1 MNVRHHTLFK
11 PIQTI
16 SSTLRYTPMIRRVL
30 IVGGNTGIGA
40 ALNEQLMSEGV
51 ETILISRS
59 QGDVDITAEDPN
71 FPAVEGAIDALV
83 YCPGSINLKPFR
95 GLKLSDFEHDMNV
108 NYFGA
113 VKTIKKYMPNLKES
127 DHASIV
133 LFSTV
138 AVQKGMPFHSSIAG
152 AKGAVEGLTRAL
164 AAEYAPAVRV
174 NCIAPSLT
182 DTPLAEKLLRNEKQR
197 EGAENRHPLK
207 AIGEASDIAHMAQ
220 FLISD
225 KAQWMT
231 GQIIGIDGGMSSLA
245 TG

>member
-1 MNVRHHTLFK
+1 MTK
-11 PIQTI
+11 
-16 SSTLRYTPMIRRVL
+16 RVL

-40 ALNEQLMSEGV
+40 ALNEQLKAEGA
-51 ETILISRS
+51 ETILISRN
-59 QGDVDITAEDPN
+59 QGGLDISEETPN
-71 FPAVEGAIDALV
+71 FPAIEGAIDALV

-95 GLKLSDFEHDMNV
+95 GLKISDFQHDMNV

-113 VKTIKKYMPNLKES
+113 VKTIQNYLPNLKEAQ
-127 DHASIV
+127 HANIL

-164 AAEYAPAVRV
+164 AAELAPSIRV
-174 NCIAPSLT
+174 NCVAPSLT

-197 EGAENRHPLK
+197 EGAEQRHPLK
-207 AIGEASDIAHMAQ
+207 AIGEAKDIAHMAN

-225 KAQWMT
+225 KARWMS
-231 GQIIGIDGGMSSLA
+231 GQIIGVDGGMSSLA

>member
-1 MNVRHHTLFK
+1 MTK
-11 PIQTI
+11 
-16 SSTLRYTPMIRRVL
+16 RVL
-30 IVGGNTGIGA
+30 IIGGNTGIGA
-40 ALNEQLMSEGV
+40 ALNEQLTSEGA

-59 QGDVDITAEDPN
+59 QGDVDVTAAEPN
-71 FPAVEGAIDALV
+71 FPTIDGAIDALV

-95 GLKLSDFEHDMNV
+95 GLKMADFEHDMNV

-113 VKTIKKYMPNLKES
+113 VKTIKQYMPNLKES
-127 DHASIV
+127 ENASIV

-152 AKGAVEGLTRAL
+152 AKGAIEGLTRAL
-164 AAEYAPAVRV
+164 AAEYAPAVRI

-197 EGAENRHPLK
+197 EGAESRHPLK
-207 AIGEASDIAHMAQ
+207 AIGEAADVANMVN

-225 KAQWMT
+225 KASWMS
-231 GQIIGIDGGMSSLA
+231 GQIIGVDGGMSSLV
-245 TG
+245 TS

>member
-1 MNVRHHTLFK
+1 MTK
-11 PIQTI
+11 
-16 SSTLRYTPMIRRVL
+16 RVL

-40 ALNEQLMSEGV
+40 ALNEQLLAEGI
-51 ETILISRS
+51 ETILISRN
-59 QGDVDITAEDPN
+59 QGGVDVLDDEPN
-71 FPAVEGAIDALV
+71 FPVIDGAIDALV

-95 GLKLSDFEHDMNV
+95 GLKISDFQHDMDV

-113 VKTIKKYMPNLKES
+113 VKTIKNYLPNLKES
-127 DHASIV
+127 KDASIV

-164 AAEYAPAVRV
+164 AAELAPTIRV
-174 NCIAPSLT
+174 NCVAPSLT

-197 EGAENRHPLK
+197 EGAEQRHPLK
-207 AIGEASDIAHMAQ
+207 AIGEALDVAHMAN

-225 KAQWMT
+225 KARWMS
-231 GQIIGIDGGMSSLA
+231 GQIIGVDGGMSSLSN
-245 TG
+245 

>member
-1 MNVRHHTLFK
+1 MTKR
-11 PIQTI
+11 I
-16 SSTLRYTPMIRRVL
+16 L

-40 ALNEQLMSEGV
+40 ALNEQLLAEGV
-51 ETILISRS
+51 ETILISRN
-59 QGDVDITAEDPN
+59 QGGVDVLDDEPN
-71 FPAVEGAIDALV
+71 FPVIDGAIDALV

-95 GLKLSDFEHDMNV
+95 GLKISDFQHDMDV

-113 VKTIKKYMPNLKES
+113 VKTIKNYLPNLKES
-127 DHASIV
+127 KDASIV

-164 AAEYAPAVRV
+164 AAELAPSIRV
-174 NCIAPSLT
+174 NCVAPSLT

-197 EGAENRHPLK
+197 EGAEQRHPLK
-207 AIGEASDIAHMAQ
+207 AIGAAVDVAHMAN

-225 KAQWMT
+225 KARWMS
-231 GQIIGIDGGMSSLA
+231 GQIIGVDGGMSSLSN
-245 TG
+245 

>member
-1 MNVRHHTLFK
+1 MTK
-11 PIQTI
+11 
-16 SSTLRYTPMIRRVL
+16 RVL

-40 ALNEQLMSEGV
+40 ALNEQLKAEGA
-51 ETILISRS
+51 ETILISRN
-59 QGDVDITAEDPN
+59 QGGLDVSEETPN
-71 FPAVEGAIDALV
+71 FPAIEGAIDALV

-95 GLKLSDFEHDMNV
+95 GLKISDFQHDMNV

-113 VKTIKKYMPNLKES
+113 VKTIQNYLPNLKEAQ
-127 DHASIV
+127 HASIL

-164 AAEYAPAVRV
+164 AAELAPSIRV
-174 NCIAPSLT
+174 NCVAPSLT

-197 EGAENRHPLK
+197 EGAEQRHPLK
-207 AIGEASDIAHMAQ
+207 AIGEAKDIAHMAN

-225 KAQWMT
+225 KARWMS
-231 GQIIGIDGGMSSLA
+231 GQIIGVDGGMSSLA

>member
-1 MNVRHHTLFK
+1 MTK
-11 PIQTI
+11 
-16 SSTLRYTPMIRRVL
+16 RVL

-40 ALNEQLMSEGV
+40 ALNEQLKAEGA
-51 ETILISRS
+51 ETILISRN
-59 QGDVDITAEDPN
+59 QGGLDVSEETPN
-71 FPAVEGAIDALV
+71 FPAIEGAIDALV

-95 GLKLSDFEHDMNV
+95 GLKLSDFQHDMNV

-113 VKTIKKYMPNLKES
+113 VKTIQNYLPNLKEAQ
-127 DHASIV
+127 HANIL

-164 AAEYAPAVRV
+164 AAELAPSIRV
-174 NCIAPSLT
+174 NCVAPSLT

-197 EGAENRHPLK
+197 EGAKQRHPLK
-207 AIGEASDIAHMAQ
+207 AIGEAKDIAHMAN

-225 KAQWMT
+225 KARWMS
-231 GQIIGIDGGMSSLA
+231 GQIIGVDGGMSSLA

>member
-1 MNVRHHTLFK
+1 MTK
-11 PIQTI
+11 
-16 SSTLRYTPMIRRVL
+16 RVL

-40 ALNEQLMSEGV
+40 ALNEQLLAEGV
-51 ETILISRS
+51 ETILISRN
-59 QGDVDITAEDPN
+59 QGGVDVLDDEPN
-71 FPAVEGAIDALV
+71 FPVIDGAIDALV

-95 GLKLSDFEHDMNV
+95 GLKISDFQHDMDV

-113 VKTIKKYMPNLKES
+113 VKTIKNYLPNLKES
-127 DHASIV
+127 KDASIV

-164 AAEYAPAVRV
+164 AAELAPSIRV
-174 NCIAPSLT
+174 NCVAPSLT

-197 EGAENRHPLK
+197 EGAEQRHPLK
-207 AIGEASDIAHMAQ
+207 AIGEALDVAHMAN

-225 KAQWMT
+225 KARWMS
-231 GQIIGIDGGMSSLA
+231 GQIIGVDGGMSSLSN
-245 TG
+245 

>member
-1 MNVRHHTLFK
+1 MTK
-11 PIQTI
+11 
-16 SSTLRYTPMIRRVL
+16 RVL

-40 ALNEQLMSEGV
+40 ALNEQLKAEGA
-51 ETILISRS
+51 ETILISRN
-59 QGDVDITAEDPN
+59 QGGLDVSEETPN
-71 FPAVEGAIDALV
+71 FPTIEGAIDALV

-95 GLKLSDFEHDMNV
+95 GLKISDFQHDMNV

-113 VKTIKKYMPNLKES
+113 VKTIQNYLPNLKEAQ
-127 DHASIV
+127 HASIL

-164 AAEYAPAVRV
+164 AAEFAPSIRV
-174 NCIAPSLT
+174 NCVAPSLT

-197 EGAENRHPLK
+197 EGAEQRHPLK
-207 AIGEASDIAHMAQ
+207 AIGEAKDIAHMAH

-225 KAQWMT
+225 KARWMS
-231 GQIIGIDGGMSSLA
+231 GQIIGVDGGMSSLA

>member
-1 MNVRHHTLFK
+1 MTK
-11 PIQTI
+11 
-16 SSTLRYTPMIRRVL
+16 RVL

-40 ALNEQLMSEGV
+40 ALNEQLLAEGV
-51 ETILISRS
+51 ETILISRN
-59 QGDVDITAEDPN
+59 QGGVDVLDDEPN
-71 FPAVEGAIDALV
+71 FPVIDGAIDALV

-95 GLKLSDFEHDMNV
+95 GLKISDFQHDMDV

-113 VKTIKKYMPNLKES
+113 VKTIKNYLPNLKES
-127 DHASIV
+127 KDASIV

-164 AAEYAPAVRV
+164 AAELAPSIRV
-174 NCIAPSLT
+174 NCVAPSLT

-197 EGAENRHPLK
+197 EGAEQRHPLK
-207 AIGEASDIAHMAQ
+207 AIGEAADVAHMAN

-225 KAQWMT
+225 KARWMS
-231 GQIIGIDGGMSSLA
+231 GQIIGVDGGMSSLSN
-245 TG
+245 